1 MGKKENI
8 DEKKEEIPK
17 DNALTAVNSEVSKST
32 ILQTA
37 MAKVENPDSFSSRQ
51 CRILFDNCSQLS
63 YVSPELCQKLN
74 LMPKA
79 YKDVAISVF
88 GGKRSYNEH
97 LPIVE
102 VIVKGEKK
110 ENILVE
116 CFVKDIC
123 SSLKNHKLNFIQSKF
138 NHLKNIKLAD
148 SNPENKDLKVDILIG
163 ADFYWDF
170 ITNETIRGND
180 KGPIAIKSKIS
191 YILSGPLIEK
201 VDKKKIN
208 SNVVISHVFEI
219 QAKEIENVNNIHTNF
234 QKAFEFETP
243 KVKPIKDENKFSHES
258 FKKEIKFNEKE
269 NRYQVPLP
277 FIENMEF
284 INDNFNYCASR
295 LKSLIKKLK
304 NNNTLLESYNHI
316 IKEQLKNGV
325 IEKVDDYYK
334 HIGRTHYLSHRPVI
348 RADRLTT
355 KIRLVYD
362 ASSAKDGPS
371 LNECLHQGPVL
382 TEPLLEPYLSICFH
396 CRY

>member
-1 MGKKENI
+1 MATQGETYSCIFCKRTNHKSQNCRTVSNFAARKKIIRDTKRCFICLKQGHLSSQCKSKLSCFKCSERHHAAICSPKKSVYGDNLGKKENI
-8 DEKKEEIPK
+8 VEKKEETPK

-102 VIVKGEKK
+102 VIVKGEKN

-138 NHLKNIKLAD
+138 SHLKNIKLAD

-170 ITNETIRGND
+170 ITNETIRGIE
-180 KGPIAIKSKIS
+180 KGPIAIKSKIG
-191 YILSGPLIEK
+191 YILSGPFIEK

-243 KVKPIKDENKFSHES
+243 KVKPIKDENKFSLEC
-258 FKKEIKFNEKE
+258 FKKEI
-269 NRYQVPLP
+269 
-277 FIENMEF
+277 
-284 INDNFNYCASR
+284 
-295 LKSLIKKLK
+295 
-304 NNNTLLESYNHI
+304 
-316 IKEQLKNGV
+316 
-325 IEKVDDYYK
+325 
-334 HIGRTHYLSHRPVI
+334 
-348 RADRLTT
+348 
-355 KIRLVYD
+355 
-362 ASSAKDGPS
+362 
-371 LNECLHQGPVL
+371 
-382 TEPLLEPYLSICFH
+382 
-396 CRY
+396 